1 MLADGRDV
9 EHAVV
14 LEENRVCE
22 AQIGAI
28 NTVVYLP
35 SPPPQKDFRKND

>member
-28 NTVVYLP
+28 NTVVPPIP
-35 SPPPQKDFRKND
+35 SPSKGLQKE